1 MVACFYGRTEAV
13 KFLLESAIQS
23 MEDEER
29 DFERYIEKYDG
40 NLDRMIEV
48 SGSLLW
54 EIHPWKGGGK
64 TFHIW

>member
-29 DFERYIEKYDG
+29 DFERYTEKYDG
-40 NLDRMIEV
+40 NLDKMV
-48 SGSLLW
+48 SATLLSNCERYITLKEW
-54 EIHPWKGGGK
+54 W
-64 TFHIW
+64 

>member
-29 DFERYIEKYDG
+29 DFERYIEK
-40 NLDRMIEV
+40 
-48 SGSLLW
+48 
-54 EIHPWKGGGK
+54 
-64 TFHIW
+64 